1 MKGKE
6 QTALGFKGVRHSG
19 PPKRSPVQ
27 AKPPSGKS
35 KAGNSRTAMA
45 QAVSRV
51 ATPPVVAP
59 AKGSADPRFQVA
71 NAAAKQLA
79 SQLGPMSGLK
89 SKALAVAVTDA
100 VFKAVPKSMPKAVM
114 EATVA
119 KIAGPPPRVI
129 HSIIPVGVLG
139 SVAASLPPVSEEVLT
154 NAVVKPLVA
163 PLAWGGGSARGSSS
177 QD

>member
-1 MKGKE
+1 MVIEE
-6 QTALGFKGVRHSG
+6 QPAPGFKGVRHPG

-35 KAGNSRTAMA
+35 KAGYSRTAMT

-59 AKGSADPRFQVA
+59 AKGSADPRLQVA
-71 NAAAKQLA
+71 DAAAKQLA
-79 SQLGPMSGLK
+79 SQLGPMPGLK
-89 SKALAVAVTDA
+89 SKALTAAVTDA
-100 VFKAVPKSMPKAVM
+100 VYRAVPKFMPKSVA

-119 KIAGPPPRVI
+119 KIQGPPPKVV
-129 HSIIPVGVLG
+129 HSIIPVGLLG
-139 SVAASLPPVSEEVLT
+139 TVSASLPPVNEEVLT
-154 NAVVKPLVA
+154 NAVVKPLVTPA
-163 PLAWGGGSARGSSS
+163 AWGGGSARGSSS